1 MKIEILFPEYANL
14 FGDMGNILYLK
25 ACLPQ
30 AEFIETAMNDAP
42 RFLSEPVDLVYM
54 GPMSEAAQEKII
66 ARLMPCKEKIQ
77 ELIEAGT
84 CFLFTGN
91 AVETL
96 YQEIE
101 DGNRKIPG
109 LGLFPFT
116 ARRSY
121 LHRHNSNFLGD
132 MDGISILGCK
142 SQFTMAYGD
151 NSGNYFAKAERGI
164 GLNRDTPL
172 EGIRQNNFIGT
183 NLIGPLL
190 VMNPPF
196 TRWLLDAMG
205 AKDAPLAYKDAME
218 QAYAQRLKEFQDP
231 AVRMEKEGDTNQLRI
246 DFSPK
251 SWYNYL
257 KSKMRRG

>member
-30 AEFIETAMNDAP
+30 AEFIETAMNDTP
-42 RFLSEPVDLVYM
+42 RFMAEPVNLIYM
-54 GPMSEAAQEKII
+54 GPMSEPAQEKII
-66 ARLMPCKEKIQ
+66 ARLMPYREKIQ
-77 ELIEAGT
+77 ELIEGGT

-96 YQEIE
+96 YREIE
-101 DGNRKIPG
+101 DGGRKIQG

-116 ARRSY
+116 AKRSY
-121 LHRHNSNFLGD
+121 LHRHNSNFLGEFNG
-132 MDGISILGCK
+132 MTVLGCK

-151 NSGNYFAKAERGI
+151 NSQNYFAKAERGI
-164 GLNRDTPL
+164 GLNPDTPL
-172 EGIRQNNFIGT
+172 EGVRQNSFIGT
-183 NLIGPLL
+183 YLIGPLL

-196 TRWLLDAMG
+196 ARWLLDTMG
-205 AKDAPLAYKDAME
+205 AKDAPLAHGAAME